1 MAHPE
6 LESKERIIYKCC
18 LNRVFLTVE
27 DTIRYDTSVE
37 HMYICI
43 SLLGVSLQG
52 LLGYAV
58 GVYIWTKSKMWLMTK
73 IKSVEIYIPAGR
85 WHWAP
90 GAHTDPSTFVALNFS
105 CLNVNIHYIHCCLDS
120 QKRNLCNNESAQL
133 WYCFWPCT
141 LRHRV
146 GGPKEKLNPNNM
158 GGANFCSAEWK
169 WRKNTILQFKFVLIR
184 LFHGSATS
192 PRTETIS
199 WELNDTGWKLCFGLC
214 VKLWEQPQFSKT
226 MRLWDKFQKP
236 FSGHWGLSML
246 KRNLAF
252 IAFSNCALLSK
263 IAF

>member
-1 MAHPE
+1 M
-6 LESKERIIYKCC
+6 
-18 LNRVFLTVE
+18 
-27 DTIRYDTSVE
+27 
-37 HMYICI
+37 
-43 SLLGVSLQG
+43 
-52 LLGYAV
+52 
-58 GVYIWTKSKMWLMTK
+58 
-73 IKSVEIYIPAGR
+73 KSVEIYIPAGW

-90 GAHTDPSTFVALNFS
+90 GAHTDPSTFVALNFF
-105 CLNVNIHYIHCCLDS
+105 LS
-120 QKRNLCNNESAQL
+120 QCKQSLYSLLPWFSKNKSLQQWMQL
-133 WYCFWPCT
+133 WYCFWPYT

-146 GGPKEKLNPNNM
+146 SGPKEKLNPNNM
-158 GGANFCSAEWK
+158 GGAIFCGAEWK
-169 WRKNTILQFKFVLIR
+169 WRKNTILQFKFFLIR

>member
-1 MAHPE
+1 MLWGCIFGP
-6 LESKERIIYKCC
+6 SQKCDWWQK
-18 LNRVFLTVE
+18 LNQLKYT
-27 DTIRYDTSVE
+27 
-37 HMYICI
+37 
-43 SLLGVSLQG
+43 SLQDG
-52 LLGYAV
+52 GTEPQVLIL
-58 GVYIWTKSKMWLMTK
+58 IL
-73 IKSVEIYIPAGR
+73 PPL
-85 WHWAP
+85 WHWI
-90 GAHTDPSTFVALNFS
+90 FS

-133 WYCFWPCT
+133 WYCFWPYT

-158 GGANFCSAEWK
+158 GGAIFCSAEWK
-169 WRKNTILQFKFVLIR
+169 WRKNTILQFKFFLIR